1 MGKCEHYPFSK
12 KKKKIKE
19 LNYQLLKSSN
29 KMGNSDLYLIPIGLE
44 DIKFS
49 IVLMKDKSLGL
60 EYLAI

>member
-1 MGKCEHYPFSK
+1 
-12 KKKKIKE
+12 
-19 LNYQLLKSSN
+19 
-29 KMGNSDLYLIPIGLE
+29 MGNSDLYLIPIGLE